1 MRQIGAICSLL
12 VETALDLYAES
23 LTHITHQS
31 DVIIYGG
38 TSAAVNAGVEVARS
52 GKKAIIV
59 SPDIHLGGLSS
70 GGLGFTDPID
80 LAKILKKHFTV
91 HHAYIIN
98 NMIIRAMNILDLP
111 INSPNEESCRRK
123 TKN

>member
-1 MRQIGAICSLL
+1 MW
-12 VETALDLYAES
+12 TADGNL
-23 LTHITHQS
+23 IRFIRR
-31 DVIIYGG
+31 IINTYNASGRRNHLWRDISRCNCRRRS
-38 TSAAVNAGVEVARS
+38 SAV
-52 GKKAIIV
+52 GKKVIIV
-59 SPDIHLGGLSS
+59 SPDMHLGGLSS

-111 INSPNEESCRRK
+111 INSPNEEACRKK